1 MSISDLLTQVEG
13 KNRFRNGIL
22 ILQVVKDGDTSNE
35 RYVGVAQAQ
44 DAIKRQSL
52 KPGMLHAQT
61 KWLVSTYKVPN
72 LCERRVIPLT
82 GL

>member
-1 MSISDLLTQVEG
+1 MSDLLAQEEG
-13 KNRFRNGIL
+13 KNRLRNGTL
-22 ILQVVKDGDTSNE
+22 ILQVVKDGDNSNE

-61 KWLVSTYKVPN
+61 KCLVSTYKVPS
-72 LCERRVIPLT
+72 LRERRVIPLT
-82 GL
+82 DL